1 MMNERTKLSPVNNME
16 KEVLLAAKAE
26 KVEMTLNTDSAL
38 ASGLLIQRL
47 TELYEDPVEA
57 TVRETVSN
65 AIDAVVKECSGDK
78 PTVKIYSPTT
88 LNPILIIKD
97 NGVGMTYN
105 DLKEIYSKYGASTKI
120 DDLDQIGAYG
130 LGAKAPLAYGNEF
143 TVTSVKDGQKTTII
157 VAREEMTNFIKIV
170 DSVITDEPS
179 GTTVSIPVNNA
190 DIHRFQE
197 NIKKYE
203 QIPFDKDIDLY
214 INDKMVEENS
224 YTLITDKVLIHDSKE
239 KVYSRM
245 WINKDNI
252 VDLITN
258 LSISDIKE
266 SIKFVIGGWSYES
279 PAGRSRYYRRDN
291 GIVVELKAGIV
302 GFNSSRDAILENE
315 RYTALEN
322 LVVDY
327 IVSSQFINDL
337 TQTISELELKEFK
350 RVVSELIDNNR
361 RYITIENGKIVIKN
375 TTGNNYNSYSTIPR
389 TFDIEDF
396 VHKETGFNFNDVL
409 KNVPK
414 SGKQTVVIR
423 ERKERYYKTAK
434 NAIMDTNFRSYSM
447 FDTRNVSEINEEIDK
462 ILIEN
467 EVGHSL
473 EVLMTNLATFI
484 FDPKKT
490 KNTKLTFITDI
501 ETEKQV
507 KSLKSGRKSIV
518 RMLNGDDELEDYTSI
533 LVYTQHSKSEIDK
546 MLKGLEI
553 EDMVGLKVSKVE
565 DILESLKKFR
575 YKYKATAKGRKK
587 QENLSTSLYKYDTTK
602 NQIKTVDVNAIDKNK
617 ENLIVVTKAHNVE
630 NSRLRMMYAWFCNE
644 YELTEDEADIYVSIG
659 MHTVVDVDI
668 LTELTEYVMRDPKS
682 DTAGRSKVYFEK
694 IHDNKVKM
702 NAINN
707 NAVNSSEKA
716 FMRLLTGVYRG
727 CATRVAEIIEYK
739 LETLYDIAEVADFK
753 MPKFPTKTLKS
764 MGDYDF
770 HSFSD
775 MSTYSNWGLD
785 ENAIAH
791 LLSLIDKDQYE
802 LLQNLI
808 SFTNDRRL
816 VIDEEGNH
824 KLVYHGIVEP
834 IRKETVSE
842 VYENQNVS
850 TSYSKLVKLQTEA
863 QLEFAKSVIEQM
875 ELVEF

>member
-1 MMNERTKLSPVNNME
+1 MMRERTKLSHVNNME

-26 KVEMTLNTDSAL
+26 KVEMTLNTDSAF

-47 TELYEDPVEA
+47 TELYENPIEA

-143 TVTSVKDGQKTTII
+143 TVTSIKDGQKTTII

-197 NIKKYE
+197 SIKKYE

-214 INDKMVEENS
+214 INDKMVEVNN
-224 YTLITDKVLIHDSKE
+224 YALITDKVLIYDGKE

-245 WINKDNI
+245 WINKENI
-252 VDLITN
+252 VNLITN
-258 LSISDIKE
+258 LSINDIRE
-266 SIKFVIGGWSYES
+266 SIKFVIGGWAYES
-279 PAGRSRYYRRDN
+279 PAGRSRYYKRDN

-315 RYTALEN
+315 RYTTLEN
-322 LVVDY
+322 LIINY
-327 IVSSQFINDL
+327 IVSPQFINDL
-337 TQTISELELKEFK
+337 TQTINELELKEFK
-350 RVVSELIDNNR
+350 KVVSELIENNR

-396 VHKETGFNFNDVL
+396 VHEETGFNFNDVL

-423 ERKERYYKTAK
+423 EHKDRYYKAAK
-434 NAIMDTNFRSYSM
+434 NAIMNTNFYSM
-447 FDTRNVSEINEEIDK
+447 FDIRNVSDINDEIDK

-467 EVGHSL
+467 EIGHSL

-484 FDPKKT
+484 FNPKKT

-518 RMLNGDDELEDYTSI
+518 RMLNNDDKLEDYTSI

-553 EDMVGLKVSKVE
+553 EDTVDLKVSKVE

-575 YKYKATAKGRKK
+575 SKYKVTAASRKK
-587 QENLSTSLYKYDTTK
+587 QENLATSLYKYDTTK
-602 NQIKTVDVNAIDKNK
+602 KQIKAVDVNEIDKNK
-617 ENLIVVTKAHNVE
+617 KNLIVVTKAYPVE

-644 YELTEDEADIYVSIG
+644 YELTEDEADIYVSVG
-659 MHTVVDVDI
+659 MHTAVDVDI
-668 LTELTEYVMRDPKS
+668 LTKLTEYVMRDPKS
-682 DTAGRSKVYFEK
+682 DAAGRSKVYFDK
-694 IHDNKVKM
+694 IHNNEVKM

-716 FMRLLTGVYRG
+716 FMRLLTGIYRS

-739 LETLYDIAEVADFK
+739 LKTLYDIAEIADFK
-753 MPKFPTKTLKS
+753 MPKFPTKILKS

-785 ENAIAH
+785 ENAITH
-791 LLSLIDKDQYE
+791 LLSLIDEDQYE

-816 VIDEEGNH
+816 VIDKEGNH
-824 KLVYHGIVEP
+824 KLVYHGAVDP
-834 IRKETVSE
+834 ICKETVSE
-842 VYENQNVS
+842 VYKNQNVS

-863 QLEFAKSVIEQM
+863 QLEFAKSTIEQM

>member
-1 MMNERTKLSPVNNME
+1 MMNERTKLSHVNNME

-143 TVTSVKDGQKTTII
+143 TVTSIKDGQKTTII

-179 GTTVSIPVNNA
+179 GTTVSIPVDNA

-224 YTLITDKVLIHDSKE
+224 YTLITDKLLIHDGKE

-279 PAGRSRYYRRDN
+279 PAGRSRYYRRDY

-337 TQTISELELKEFK
+337 TQTINELELKEFK
-350 RVVSELIDNNR
+350 RVVSELINDNR

-396 VHKETGFNFNDVL
+396 VHEETGFNFNDVL

-423 ERKERYYKTAK
+423 ESKVRYYKITK
-434 NAIMDTNFRSYSM
+434 NAIMNTNFSYSM

-484 FDPKKT
+484 FYPKKT
-490 KNTKLTFITDI
+490 KNTKITFITDI
-501 ETEKQV
+501 ETEEQV

-518 RMLNGDDELEDYTSI
+518 RMLNGNDELEDYTSI

-659 MHTVVDVDI
+659 MHTAVDVDI
-668 LTELTEYVMRDPKS
+668 LTELTEYVMRDPES

-694 IHDNKVKM
+694 IHDNEVKM

-716 FMRLLTGVYRG
+716 FMRLLTGVYRC

-808 SFTNDRRL
+808 SFTHDRRL

-824 KLVYHGIVEP
+824 KIVYHGIVEP
-834 IRKETVSE
+834 IHKETVSE

>member
-179 GTTVSIPVNNA
+179 GTTVSIPVDNA

-224 YTLITDKVLIHDSKE
+224 YTLITDKVLIHDGKE

-252 VDLITN
+252 VNLITN

-279 PAGRSRYYRRDN
+279 PVGRSRYYRRDN

-350 RVVSELIDNNR
+350 RVVSELINSNR

-396 VHKETGFNFNDVL
+396 VHEETGFNFNDVL
-409 KNVPK
+409 KNIPK
-414 SGKQTVVIR
+414 SEKQTVVIR

-434 NAIMDTNFRSYSM
+434 NAIMKPNLYSM
-447 FDTRNVSEINEEIDK
+447 FATRNVSEINEEIDK

-518 RMLNGDDELEDYTSI
+518 RMLNGNDELEDYTSI

-575 YKYKATAKGRKK
+575 SKYKATGRRK
-587 QENLSTSLYKYDTTK
+587 QENLATSLYKYDATK
-602 NQIKTVDVNAIDKNK
+602 KHRKAVNVDEIDKDK
-617 ENLIVVTKAHNVE
+617 KNLIVVTKAHNVE

-659 MHTVVDVDI
+659 MHTAVDVDI

-694 IHDNKVKM
+694 IHDNEVKM

-775 MSTYSNWGLD
+775 MSTYSNWGLGLD

-808 SFTNDRRL
+808 SFANDRRL